1 MSGVG
6 RLSPA
11 SQILAENNFGDTRSG
26 GLAGPTG
33 LVIILLLVVAT
44 IFLMRNMNARLRRLP
59 ERFVQPPAPG
69 ARPPSDVDS
78 AAVDQAA
85 GGTASIGLADRGQ
98 AAPSAEDV
106 K

>member
-1 MSGVG
+1 MNVVE
-6 RLSPA
+6 L
-11 SQILAENNFGDTRSG
+11 IAENNFGDTRSG

-69 ARPPSDVDS
+69 EPPPPDPQD
-78 AAVDQAA
+78 
-85 GGTASIGLADRGQ
+85 
-98 AAPSAEDV
+98 AP
-106 K
+106 KT